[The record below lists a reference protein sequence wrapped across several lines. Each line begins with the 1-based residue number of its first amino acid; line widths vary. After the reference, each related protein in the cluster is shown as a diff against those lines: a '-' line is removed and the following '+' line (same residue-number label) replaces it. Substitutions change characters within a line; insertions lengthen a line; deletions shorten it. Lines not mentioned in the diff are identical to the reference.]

1 MTETE
6 KLITDLK
13 KAVKFARS
21 ADGSLDYYKV
31 NDELAKLFERS
42 SDSSKSLAN
51 AIFDYWEKEH
61 VTSSKSFVEGNEPTE
76 DNIRLLGAFN
86 AFLNKS
92 DELEEL
98 VSNEDWREIGV
109 LVNYEAE
116 DMEIGELTELMS
128 ILVDHGA
135 I

>member
-13 KAVKFARS
+13 KAVKFARA

-31 NDELAKLFERS
+31 NDELASLFEKS
-42 SDSSKSLAN
+42 SHTSKSLAN
-51 AIFDYWEKEH
+51 AVFDYWEKEH
-61 VTSSKSFVEGNEPTE
+61 VVNSQDFIEGELSESNL
-76 DNIRLLGAFN
+76 NLLGAYN
-86 AFLNKS
+86 AYLNKS
-92 DELEEL
+92 DEF
-98 VSNEDWREIGV
+98 EDLISQDDWHEIGV

-116 DMEIGELTELMS
+116 DMDIDELTQLMS
-128 ILVDHGA
+128 VLLDHGA

>member
-21 ADGSLDYYKV
+21 SDGSLDYYKV
-31 NDELAKLFERS
+31 NDDLASLFERA

-61 VTSSKSFVEGNEPTE
+61 VTSSEAFVQGNEPTE
-76 DNIRLLGAFN
+76 DNLRLLGAFN

-98 VSNEDWREIGV
+98 VSKDDWREIGV

-116 DMEIGELTELMS
+116 DMDIGELTELMS
-128 ILVDHGA
+128 VLVDHGA